1 MYKLNIGTS
10 MQYHNNVTEQIH
22 NIVTHIY
29 EEAKNMNTHNK
40 HERCL
45 QGGSKITLPDHID
58 FTDKI
63 TKKTHSAPEYTRGP
77 RQGDIFFFNF
87 EDEAIWLICKV
98 SLLPAFEVFLEL
110 R

>member
-10 MQYHNNVTEQIH
+10 MQYHNNVTKQIH

-45 QGGSKITLPDHID
+45 QGGSRIIYSHISKQRNTEIHTIIKKKNLKIKMKCRYLATSQNAM
-58 FTDKI
+58 F
-63 TKKTHSAPEYTRGP
+63 R
-77 RQGDIFFFNF
+77 
-87 EDEAIWLICKV
+87 
-98 SLLPAFEVFLEL
+98 
-110 R
+110 

>member
-10 MQYHNNVTEQIH
+10 MQYHNNVTKQIH

-45 QGGSKITLPDHID
+45 QGGSKITLYIHTFRNREIQ
-58 FTDKI
+58 K
-63 TKKTHSAPEYTRGP
+63 YT
-77 RQGDIFFFNF
+77 
-87 EDEAIWLICKV
+87 L
-98 SLLPAFEVFLEL
+98 
-110 R
+110 